1 MYTEEQ
7 KSELYHILGGVH
19 FVYHI
24 KVFHIIEV
32 YESTLNSMLKGSY
45 VPQIKPTPMYS
56 DETDLYSEIAMV
68 QRIGKLNA
76 IINIVKLESIPLY
89 INTVPDIAQWRLF
102 IGV

>member
-7 KSELYHILGGVH
+7 KSELYCILGGKR

-24 KVFHIIEV
+24 KVFHVIGVE
-32 YESTLNSMLKGSY
+32 ESTLNSMLDGNY
-45 VPQIKPTPMYS
+45 IHQIRPTPAYS

-76 IINIVKLESIPLY
+76 IINTVMLEKVPLY
-89 INTVPDIAQWRLF
+89 INTIPDIVQWRLF
-102 IGV
+102 IGQ